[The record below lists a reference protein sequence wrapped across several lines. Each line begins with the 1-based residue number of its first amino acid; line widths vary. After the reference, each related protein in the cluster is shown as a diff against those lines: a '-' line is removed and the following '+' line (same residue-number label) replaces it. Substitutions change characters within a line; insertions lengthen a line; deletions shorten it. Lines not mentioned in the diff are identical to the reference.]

1 MARKRRGGGV
11 GDARGG
17 DDAGAFTGCLRT
29 FEDGSDG
36 AIVGAGSRALAG
48 GVVGGNLA
56 DDVIIRAKS
65 SRVRRR
71 ARGGIGDERVG
82 GTRAR
87 DADESSVEEE
97 TVGRAAQVRVARHGQ
112 VAGTHDVGDEEDD
125 GLWAGAGGV
134 VAPGTCAA
142 AVGGAEGH
150 EDGETERAHQ
160 DAETTGE
167 SEEKARQERVSRE
180 ARRKEGGRRE

>member
-1 MARKRRGGGV
+1 M

-29 FEDGSDG
+29 FEDGSDR

-48 GVVGGNLA
+48 GVTIGENLA

-65 SRVRRR
+65 ANAV
-71 ARGGIGDERVG
+71 APAAEIGDERVG

-87 DADESSVEEE
+87 MPTRIRSRRRPSS
-97 TVGRAAQVRVARHGQ
+97 RAAQVRVARHGQ
-112 VAGTHDVGDEEDD
+112 VAGTHAVGDEEDD

-150 EDGETERAHQ
+150 EDGETERAPRCR
-160 DAETTGE
+160 DYG
-167 SEEKARQERVSRE
+167 
-180 ARRKEGGRRE
+180 RK